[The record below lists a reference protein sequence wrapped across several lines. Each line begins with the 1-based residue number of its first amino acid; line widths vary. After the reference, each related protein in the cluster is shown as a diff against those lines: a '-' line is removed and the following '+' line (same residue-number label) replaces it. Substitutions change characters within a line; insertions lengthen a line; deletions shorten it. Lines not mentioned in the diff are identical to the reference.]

1 MGAVRFVE
9 GMTCGRKQN
18 KDLKWQDAVVVSVP
32 PAVALTSSAEC
43 KVKRYSGVGPSGCQN

>member
-18 KDLKWQDAVVVSVP
+18 KDLKWQDAMVVSVP